1 MPLSR
6 PAHIRIHSQS
16 LRHNLLQVKKAAP
29 QAKTM
34 PALKANA
41 YGHGLV
47 ATAETLADIADGFML
62 ACLAEAL
69 ALRDAHIAQPLMVI
83 QGAQSDADLQ
93 LALEKNIRLVVHD
106 ETQLKRL
113 ADFKPKSKPRS
124 KSESKHNQRLAITLK
139 LDTGMHRLG
148 LAPEKIQLI
157 YQQLK
162 QHPAIHP
169 DIWLMS
175 HFACADEPDNTMT
188 HEQINNFEHY
198 TAALDAPKTLA
209 NSAGILAWP
218 ESHRDWVRPG
228 IMLYGSSPINTI
240 DRQEFDLQTTM
251 TLLAPLIAIHTLK
264 KGDAVGYGATWICP
278 EDTRVGVVA
287 CGYADG
293 YPRSISP
300 MTSVWLND
308 RFHQI
313 VGRVSMDVIVI
324 NLEDT
329 MAIIGEQV
337 ELWGQH
343 VTIDYL
349 SARAQTIS
357 YELLCRAGN
366 SCRSVIE
373 P

>member
-6 PAHIRIHSQS
+6 PAYIHIHSQA
-16 LRHNLLQVKKAAP
+16 LRHNLQQVKKAAP
-29 QAKTM
+29 QAKIM

-47 ATAETLADIADGFML
+47 ATAETLADSADGFML

-69 ALRDAHIAQPLMVI
+69 ALREAHITQPLMVI
-83 QGAQSDADLQ
+83 QGAQSDDDLQ
-93 LALEKNIRLVVHD
+93 CALEKNIRIVIHD
-106 ETQLKRL
+106 EMQLKRL
-113 ADFKPKSKPRS
+113 VDFKPKQQ
-124 KSESKHNQRLAITLK
+124 QRLAITLK

-148 LAPEKIQLI
+148 LTPESIPLI

-162 QHPAIHP
+162 QHPAIQS

-175 HFACADEPDNTMT
+175 HFACADDVDNPMT
-188 HEQINNFEHY
+188 HEQIRCFEHY

-218 ESHRDWVRPG
+218 DSHHDWVRPG
-228 IMLYGSSPINTI
+228 IMLYGASPLNKMN
-240 DRQEFDLQTTM
+240 RQTYDLQTTM
-251 TLLAPLIAIHTLK
+251 TFLAPIIAIHALK
-264 KGDAVGYGATWICP
+264 KGDAVGYGATWTCT

-293 YPRSISP
+293 YPRSIAP
-300 MTSVWLND
+300 MTTVWLNG
-308 RFHQI
+308 RFYQI

-324 NLEDT
+324 NLKNT
-329 MAIIGEQV
+329 TATIGEHV

-343 VTIDYL
+343 VSIDYL
-349 SARAQTIS
+349 AIRAQTIS

-366 SCRSVIE
+366 SCRAVIE

>member
-1 MPLSR
+1 MSLSR
-6 PAHIRIHSQS
+6 PAHIRIHLQA
-16 LRHNLLQVKKAAP
+16 LQHNLQQVKKAAP

-47 ATAETLADIADGFML
+47 ATAKTLADIADGFML

-69 ALRDAHIAQPLMVI
+69 ALRDVHITQPLMVI

-93 LALEKNIRLVVHD
+93 LALEKNIRLVIHD

-113 ADFKPKSKPRS
+113 ANFKPASQ
-124 KSESKHNQRLAITLK
+124 SKHKQRLTITLK

-148 LAPEKIQLI
+148 LAPEKIQFI

-162 QHPAIHP
+162 RHPVIHP

-175 HFACADEPDNTMT
+175 HFACADEPDNAMT
-188 HEQINNFEHY
+188 SEQINCFEHY
-198 TAALDAPKTLA
+198 TAALNAPKTLA

-218 ESHRDWVRPG
+218 ASHYDWVRPG

-240 DRQEFDLQTTM
+240 DRQVYDLQTTM
-251 TLLAPLIAIHTLK
+251 TLSAPLIAIHTLK

-293 YPRSISP
+293 YPRSIVP
-300 MTSVWLND
+300 MTSVWFND

-313 VGRVSMDVIVI
+313 VGRVSMDVIII

-329 MAIIGEQV
+329 RATIGEQV

-343 VTIDYL
+343 VTIDDL
-349 SARAQTIS
+349 ATRAQTIS